1 MGSFN
6 LIDASGD
13 FSTLLLFVGL
23 GAIGL
28 CIGSF
33 LNVCIYRL
41 PLGQSVSFPGSRCTS
56 CGKAIRWFDNIPVI
70 SYLVLGGKCRSCQ
83 ASVSPRYVLVEI
95 LTGVVFASH
104 ALFFGP
110 GVWLVARLVLA
121 AILIALFFIDL
132 EHQLLPDALTLPG
145 IAVGVSA
152 SVFAPPGIASSLIG
166 AALGAAIL
174 LLIRWLWKRATG
186 VDGMGLGDVKMLA
199 MIGAFLGWQ
208 NVWLVLFAASLA
220 GAITGVTIA
229 VAGRGSMKSK
239 LPFGTFLAVA
249 ALFASFWGDRLIA
262 WYVGLITLR

>member
-1 MGSFN
+1 MISP
-6 LIDASGD
+6 
-13 FSTLLLFVGL
+13 LLMTWLVAGAL
-23 GAIGL
+23 GAFGL

-41 PLGQSVSFPGSRCTS
+41 PRGESVAFPGSRCPS
-56 CGKAIRWFDNIPVI
+56 CGNAIHWYDNVPVA
-70 SYLVLGGKCRSCQ
+70 SYVVLGGKCRACH
-83 ASVSPRYVLVEI
+83 APVSARYVLVEI

-104 ALFFGP
+104 ALFFEP
-110 GVWLVARLVLA
+110 GVLLAARLTLA

-145 IAVGVSA
+145 IAIGI
-152 SVFAPPGIASSLIG
+152 IASLFAAPGGPASLLG

-174 LLIRWLWKRATG
+174 LVIRWLWKRVTG

-208 NVWLVLFAASLA
+208 EVWLVLFVASLA

-229 VAGRGSMKSK
+229 AAGQASMKSK

-249 ALFASFWGDRLIA
+249 TLFASFWGDRLIA
-262 WYVGLITLR
+262 WYVGLITVQ